1 MTDLNVELIAWTPAP
16 EEVVATAGKT
26 CYSSS
31 SPTEIMDEMTEE
43 SADKFIDRLSGSGHE
58 SPIEHASFTF
68 AVTGVSRSLLA

>member
-31 SPTEIMDEMTEE
+31 PPTEIMDETTEE
-43 SADKFIDRLSGSGHE
+43 SADRFIERLAESGHE